1 MKKYIS
7 ICLAIGLVLACA
19 SFAMAGVAPGSGIKD
34 SLHDLS
40 VTGAGGIAVGQA
52 SETRICVFC
61 HTPHHAAR
69 KTDMVQG
76 TQINYYPLW
85 NHTLSTITSYASYTN
100 GSDIP
105 NSLAMQLN
113 ADLSAGPGGVSKL
126 CLSCHDGSVAVNS
139 YGTFDSN
146 PTVGAGGITMPAGYQ
161 VGAGG
166 DLSNH
171 HPVGFNYAAVQGVDD
186 GIMDPSSSVGTTGL
200 TINDLLWN
208 GNVECVSCH
217 SVHNKGNE
225 GFKFLWTYDDGGPAG
240 TGSQICLTCHDK

>member
-1 MKKYIS
+1 
-7 ICLAIGLVLACA
+7 LAISLVL
-19 SFAMAGVAPGSGIKD
+19 SFGSIAMAGALPGSGIAG

-40 VTGAGGIAVGQA
+40 AGAAGGVAIGQA

-61 HTPHHAAR
+61 HTPHHSAR

-85 NHTLSTITSYASYTN
+85 NHALSTITSYQSYTN
-100 GSDIP
+100 GSDLP
-105 NSLAMQLN
+105 NGLAEQLN

-139 YGTFDSN
+139 YGTFDNN
-146 PTVGAGGITMPAGYQ
+146 PSPGAGGIFMPNAFKI
-161 VGAGG
+161 GAGG

-171 HPVGFNYAAVQGVDD
+171 HPVGFNFAAVQGVDT
-186 GIMDPSSSVGTTGL
+186 GIFDASTSLLGGTGL
-200 TINDLLWN
+200 TINDVLWN

-225 GFKFLWTYDDGGPAG
+225 GFKFLWTYDGGGPAG
-240 TGSQICLTCHDK
+240 TGSQICLSCHDK